1 MKNKCE
7 KQEYISLLN
16 VLSAFAVVVLHTN
29 NCFWTFSTERYWM
42 TANIIESVMYFAVP
56 VFFMITGATLINYHE
71 RYSTKEYFRKRFRKA
86 VFPFFIWSLIGIIL
100 ATLRSGGSLSDL
112 NIVSILNKII
122 NTSTSVY
129 WFFVPLFCIYLAIPL
144 FAAVPVAKRKT
155 IFSYLAVVC
164 FVMNSLLPFL
174 FQLLPYDI
182 TFNSNWNIGVGRE
195 YLLYVLVGY
204 LLHNYEIKKPAR
216 YAIYALALTGLIIHM
231 CGTYVTSMEAG
242 FLIQQYKGYCNV
254 PATLYSVGIFLLF
267 RQIGPSLM
275 KLKAINWLTSFLQP
289 YTFGIYLLHWHLL
302 MYIVNALQLN
312 IYSIVYRLGFPFVL
326 IALCVMILFVLRKI
340 PGVRRIAP

>member
-129 WFFVPLFCIYLAIPL
+129 WFFVP
-144 FAAVPVAKRKT
+144 
-155 IFSYLAVVC
+155 S
-164 FVMNSLLPFL
+164 
-174 FQLLPYDI
+174 
-182 TFNSNWNIGVGRE
+182 
-195 YLLYVLVGY
+195 
-204 LLHNYEIKKPAR
+204 
-216 YAIYALALTGLIIHM
+216 
-231 CGTYVTSMEAG
+231 
-242 FLIQQYKGYCNV
+242 
-254 PATLYSVGIFLLF
+254 
-267 RQIGPSLM
+267 
-275 KLKAINWLTSFLQP
+275 
-289 YTFGIYLLHWHLL
+289 
-302 MYIVNALQLN
+302 
-312 IYSIVYRLGFPFVL
+312 
-326 IALCVMILFVLRKI
+326 
-340 PGVRRIAP
+340 